1 MILYLDTSSLVKLY
15 VHEAHSSLVRKWAE
29 EAEIVA
35 TCRIAYPETLSAI
48 NRRFRQGDLSEKEW
62 DLLIAK
68 FSGEWELFASID
80 FDELEAGRL
89 VNLYGLRGF
98 DAVHLSAAKLLKAT
112 RNDISLSFSSFDRN
126 LNDAASTEGFTILS
140 PGWDVRMSPNL
151 FKKILRNARGVT
163 DEGITKGKGRDGR

>member
-15 VHEAHSSLVRKWAE
+15 VQEAHTSLVKKWVE

-35 TCRIAYPETLSAI
+35 TCRIAYPETMSAI
-48 NRRFRQGDLSEKEW
+48 SRRFRQGDLSEKEYN
-62 DLLIAK
+62 LLITK
-68 FSGEWELFASID
+68 FSNEWGRFVAVD

-98 DAVHLSAAKLLKAT
+98 DAVHLSAAKLLKI
-112 RNDISLSFSSFDRN
+112 NENNISLTFSSFDEK

-140 PGWDVRMSPNL
+140 P
-151 FKKILRNARGVT
+151 
-163 DEGITKGKGRDGR
+163 E

>member
-15 VHEAHSSLVRKWAE
+15 VQEAHTSLVKKWVE

-35 TCRIAYPETLSAI
+35 TCRIAYPETMSAI
-48 NRRFRQGDLSEKEW
+48 SRRFRQGDLPEKEY

-68 FSGEWELFASID
+68 FSNEWGQFVAVD

-89 VNLYGLRGF
+89 VNLYRLRGF
-98 DAVHLSAAKLLKAT
+98 DAVHLSAAKLLKI
-112 RNDISLSFSSFDRN
+112 NQNNISLSFSSFDEK

-140 PGWDVRMSPNL
+140 P
-151 FKKILRNARGVT
+151 
-163 DEGITKGKGRDGR
+163 E